1 MSPTVTSPVEEGGAY
16 QPLAEINVTPLVD
29 VMLVLLIVF
38 MVAAPLMVVGV
49 PVQLPRTSA
58 ERVAE
63 RREPVVVSIDAA
75 SRLFLQRE
83 ELTADVLALRL
94 RELASADKE
103 APVYVR
109 GDRAVVYGDVMRLMG
124 LVSRAGF
131 AKVSLLAEAET
142 APAVTAR

>member
-1 MSPTVTSPVEEGGAY
+1 MSPTVTSRGEEDGAY

-49 PVQLPRTSA
+49 PVQLPKTSA

-63 RREPVVVSIDAA
+63 PREPVVVSVDAA
-75 SRLFLQRE
+75 GRLFLRRE
-83 ELTADVLALRL
+83 ELTADALALRL
-94 RELASADKE
+94 SELAAADKE

-142 APAVTAR
+142 ASAVTAR